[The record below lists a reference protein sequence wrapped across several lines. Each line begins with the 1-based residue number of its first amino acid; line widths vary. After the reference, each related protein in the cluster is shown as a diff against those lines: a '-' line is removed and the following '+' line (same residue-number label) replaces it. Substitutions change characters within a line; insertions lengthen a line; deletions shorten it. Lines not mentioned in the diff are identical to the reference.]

1 LEPKVTKK
9 FYGIKVSTILN
20 AAESLNAD
28 LEYLCSI
35 VEQPCEEFVVADALA
50 YVRAVTALSNQLEFF
65 IEDLAENDLSEDQE
79 YVKVSEDQVLMMNT
93 YTEGTDEALRI
104 LEETC
109 KISLQSN

>member
-1 LEPKVTKK
+1 M
-9 FYGIKVSTILN
+9 N
-20 AAESLNAD
+20 AAESLNSD
-28 LEYLCSI
+28 LEYLCSLI
-35 VEQPCEEFVVADALA
+35 EQPCEQFVITDALA
-50 YVRAVTALSNQLEFF
+50 YVRAVTAISNQIDFF

-79 YVKVSEDQVLMMNT
+79 YVKVSQEQVLMMNV

>member
-1 LEPKVTKK
+1 VTKN
-9 FYGIKVSTILN
+9 FYGIKVTTILN

-28 LEYLCSI
+28 LNYLCSL
-35 VEQPCEEFVVADALA
+35 VEQPCEEFVIADALA
-50 YVRAVTALSNQLEFF
+50 YARAITAISNQLEFF
-65 IEDLAENDLSEDQE
+65 IDDLADNDLSDDEE
-79 YVKVSEDQVLMMNT
+79 YVKVSEEEVLMMNT